1 MYFGMIFLYAL
12 GRGKEIIDSID
23 QIQYLEPDHKWSS
36 RILFTVGDLIEMLNP
51 ITNEIDIIY
60 KSYKKFKFLFDKIG
74 KTSIPSKPSSGING
88 DWSIAYL
95 KQIDRGLELGPL
107 ILKRFRKWSNNHN
120 TDMIGP
126 FSILKAYEKYPTF
139 AEKLFKPG
147 VFDINGNWLNSV
159 PDSELRVPSIWQG
172 DQSAEQLAKYDYNPT
187 QEECDDDN
195 AEIDLNEI
203 FGTPVIEEL

>member
-36 RILFTVGDLIEMLNP
+36 RILLRIPVGDPIEMLNP
-51 ITNEIDIIY
+51 ITNEIEIIY

-74 KTSIPSKPSSGING
+74 EVSITSKPSSGING

-95 KQIDRGLELGPL
+95 KQIDRRLELGPL
-107 ILKRFRKWSNNHN
+107 ILKRLRKWSNNHN

-126 FSILKAYEKYPTF
+126 YSISEIYEKYPNYI
-139 AEKLFKPG
+139 EKLLKPG
-147 VFDINGNWLNSV
+147 VFDENGNWLNAV

-172 DQSAEQLAKYDYNPT
+172 DQSAEELAKIDYRPS
-187 QEECDDDN
+187 QEECNDDN
-195 AEIDLNEI
+195 AEIDLNKIFETEI
-203 FGTPVIEEL
+203 